1 VLELARC
8 EGQQLRQIR
17 SGENIRSGSQIHR
30 DNISAKV
37 QPRKQLKMLMP
48 PLQSYCQTILC
59 LDFDG
64 VLHRASD
71 AIHIADRPASGP
83 LLAVQMKAQ
92 RRLVWLEQLSEVL
105 ANRPDVAI
113 LVHSTWRRKFDQAT
127 LAHLLGDLEERVIQ
141 PPAYFVDLKAPAPE
155 FIRQSLDWIN
165 ESRRE
170 ANVPELTL
178 AEVVVI
184 DDREEF
190 FVGDPDVAQRLL
202 LTDPNQGLSM
212 PETRGRL
219 ALMLDEARSERV
231 APEFGVGPTSKY

>member
-1 VLELARC
+1 
-8 EGQQLRQIR
+8 
-17 SGENIRSGSQIHR
+17 
-30 DNISAKV
+30 
-37 QPRKQLKMLMP
+37 MLMP

-71 AIHIADRPASGP
+71 AIHIADRPANGP

-92 RRLVWLEQLSEVL
+92 RRLVWLDHLADVL
-105 ANRPDVAI
+105 ANRPEVAI

-127 LAHLLGDLEERVIQ
+127 LAHLLGDLQDRVLQ
-141 PPAYFVDLKAPAPE
+141 PPAYYVDLKAPAPE

-170 ANVPELTL
+170 ANVSDLTP
-178 AEVVVI
+178 AEIVVI

-190 FVGDPDVAQRLL
+190 FASDVEIAQRLL
-202 LTDPNQGLSM
+202 LTDPSLGLSV
-212 PETRGRL
+212 PQVRGRL
-219 ALMLDEARSERV
+219 ALMLDSARSECV
-231 APEFGVGPTSKY
+231 APELDAGLTSKY